1 MRSKLT
7 TLTTPLFNLYARIC
21 KGKSKKEGGDVTELD
36 SPFNN
41 LFSLPWQF
49 NSAKICTNKVI

>member
-7 TLTTPLFNLYARIC
+7 TLTTPLFNLYTRIC

-41 LFSLPWQF
+41 LFSLP
-49 NSAKICTNKVI
+49 